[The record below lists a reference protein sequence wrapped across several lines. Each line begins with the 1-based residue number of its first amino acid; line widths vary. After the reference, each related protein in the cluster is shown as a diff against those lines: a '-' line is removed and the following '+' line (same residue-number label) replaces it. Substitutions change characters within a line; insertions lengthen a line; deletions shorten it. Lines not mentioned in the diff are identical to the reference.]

1 MQQTSSQQQTA
12 SQNIS
17 YRNFLKNF
25 FVRSVILIIIIG
37 ALVVFLDPFF
47 HYHKPWFGLKAVL
60 TDKEYQCIGTL
71 RTFDYDSL
79 IVGSSVAENYYNGW
93 FNDGFDCNTIKAV
106 RSYGATA
113 DLCYL
118 LDAAYE
124 EHDLKYVFYSMDTS
138 SLAAEPTPT
147 YELTGCPM
155 YLYDKNYF
163 NDVEYLYN
171 KGVIFEKI
179 PYMIA
184 NSIIGNYDENDS
196 YNWAQWKEFHQDMAL
211 GLYLRKAEIAP
222 MKEADYYQNVLK
234 ANISLVK
241 TQVENHP
248 ETQFKIFFPAY
259 SMLFWDNLYRTGD
272 LEAYLYNMQ
281 QAIDILIVY
290 DNVDMYYFQ
299 DVTEIITNLE
309 NYMDTLH
316 FSPEI
321 NQYMAEQ
328 IIAESAAH
336 KLTAENYMDK
346 LSAMRTLSYRIVEEY
361 MTPYVDLIKVDY
373 EQKQE

>member
-1 MQQTSSQQQTA
+1 MTQET
-12 SQNIS
+12 IS
-17 YRNFLKNF
+17 LKFVKCF
-25 FVRSVILIIIIG
+25 FKRILLFMLIIGTLVILI
-37 ALVVFLDPFF
+37 DPFF

-79 IVGSSVAENYYNGW
+79 IVGSSVAENNYNGW
-93 FNDGFDCNTIKAV
+93 FNEGFDCNTVKAI

-124 EHDLKYVFYSMDTS
+124 DHDLKYIFYSMDTS
-138 SLAAEPTPT
+138 SLAADPIPT

-171 KGVIFEKI
+171 KGVLFEKI

-184 NSIIGNYDENDS
+184 NTIIGDYDENDS
-196 YNWAQWKEFHQDMAL
+196 YNWAQWKEFNQDMAL
-211 GLYLRKAEIAP
+211 GLYIRTAEIAP
-222 MKEADYYQNVLK
+222 MKEKDYYQDVLQ
-234 ANISLVK
+234 ANIGLITK
-241 TQVENHP
+241 QVESHP

-272 LEAYLYNMQ
+272 LEAYIYNMEQ
-281 QAIDILIVY
+281 TIGRLLSY
-290 DNVDMYYFQ
+290 DNVEIFYFQ
-299 DVTEIITNLE
+299 DERDIITNLE

-316 FSPEI
+316 FSPKI

-328 IIAESAAH
+328 IIAGAN
-336 KLTAENYMDK
+336 KLTPDDYEQR
-346 LSAMRTLSYRIVEEY
+346 LSDMEDLAYEIVNELIL
-361 MTPYVDLIKVDY
+361 PYEDLIKVDIL
-373 EQKQE
+373 